1 MVTVCNEGTIWQYRW
16 FVPHDFDWVIAT
28 LGSKKKV
35 LSELDYF
42 FFENN
47 LFNMGNQPDI
57 HVPFL
62 YYYLGA
68 PWKTQ
73 KVSPPNIT

>member
-1 MVTVCNEGTIWQYRW
+1 MHGDGLYEGTIWQYRW

-42 FFENN
+42 FENN

-57 HVPFL
+57 HVPFYIITL
-62 YYYLGA
+62 ERHGNA
-68 PWKTQ
+68 